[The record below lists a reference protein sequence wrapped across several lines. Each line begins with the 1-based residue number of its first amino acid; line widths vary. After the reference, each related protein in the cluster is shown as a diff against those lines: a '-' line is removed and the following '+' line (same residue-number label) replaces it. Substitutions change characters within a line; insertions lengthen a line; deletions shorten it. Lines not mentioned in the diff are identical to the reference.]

1 MSRDEVPTYSTEHEA
16 RTPSVLIVDDDPLI
30 VALLT
35 GLLTSKDYSVIKCY
49 NGHDALEAIKAQAV
63 DLIICD
69 MVMPTM
75 SGYDFLEKVRLEVG
89 SHIPFVLLTPVDSG
103 NATKAKLEKGV
114 DHSVSKPVDPQALLT
129 AVRDAIGKQSA
140 ADTITKRDFDAYRK
154 RVVHTLSHEFRTPL
168 SAINIGMELLLEHKN
183 SLDSDKAANLFEA
196 VRRGG
201 LRLER
206 LVKDFLILQQ
216 MEAGITQ
223 EIFSSHASHVVVS
236 DLIERFMSFRASAYQ
251 EEKVEFKISDCS
263 EGAIVKVVES
273 NILDCVDRLVSNAV
287 KFSDESKVVELDVV
301 TQGREVRISIK
312 DRGCGIDM
320 TQVEAAFDTF
330 GQINRECKEQQGGG
344 MGLSIAKRYA
354 SAHRGR
360 LELRERSGGGSIVT
374 LVLPV
379 VESCAKIEND
389 PLMREH

>member
-1 MSRDEVPTYSTEHEA
+1 MSRDGAPTYSTDREA
-16 RTPSVLIVDDDPLI
+16 RMPSVLIVDDDPLI

-35 GLLTSKDYSVIKCY
+35 GLLTSKDYSVKKCY
-49 NGHDALEAIKAQAV
+49 NGAAALDVVKSQPV

-75 SGYDFLEKVRLEVG
+75 SGYEFLEKVRHEVG
-89 SHIPFVLLTPVDSG
+89 PQVPFIFLTPLDGDRASR
-103 NATKAKLEKGV
+103 AKLQEGV
-114 DHSVSKPVDPQALLT
+114 QHSVTKPVDPHALLA
-129 AVRDAIGKQSA
+129 AVREALGRQ
-140 ADTITKRDFDAYRK
+140 TMTETLTRRDFDAYRK

-183 SLDSDKAANLFEA
+183 SLDSEKATNLLEA

-223 EIFSSHASHVVVS
+223 EIFASHASCVS
-236 DLIERFMSFRASAYQ
+236 VSELVERFMSFRASTYQ
-251 EEKVEFKISDCS
+251 REGIEFLVVDRS
-263 EGAIVKVVES
+263 GGVAVKVVES
-273 NILDCVDRLVSNAV
+273 NILDCVDRLVSNAA
-287 KFSDESKVVELDVV
+287 KFSEDSKVVELEIEARN
-301 TQGREVRISIK
+301 REVHISVK
-312 DRGCGIDM
+312 DRGCGISEAH
-320 TQVEAAFDTF
+320 VEDAFNTF
-330 GQINRECKEQQGGG
+330 NQIDRESREQQGGG
-344 MGLSIAKRYA
+344 MGLSIARRYA

-360 LELRERSGGGSIVT
+360 LEFRSRDGGGSVVT

-379 VESCAKIEND
+379 ADASAQTENN

>member
-1 MSRDEVPTYSTEHEA
+1 MSRDEVPTYSTDREA
-16 RTPSVLIVDDDPLI
+16 RTPSVLIIDDDPLI

-49 NGHDALEAIKAQAV
+49 NGPDALEILKSRTV

-69 MVMPTM
+69 VVMPM
-75 SGYDFLEKVRLEVG
+75 MDGYDFLEKVRHDIG
-89 SHIPFVLLTPVDSG
+89 SHIPFVFLTSPDGDETV
-103 NATKAKLEKGV
+103 KAKLEKGI
-114 DHSVSKPVDPQALLT
+114 DHTVPKPVDPQALLI
-129 AVRDAIGKQSA
+129 AVRDAIGQQTSSE
-140 ADTITKRDFDAYRK
+140 TITKRDFDSYRR

-183 SLDSDKAANLFEA
+183 SLDTEKATNLLEA

-223 EIFSSHASHVVVS
+223 QIFSSHASHVVVS
-236 DLIERFMSFRASAYQ
+236 DLIERFMSFRAPGYL
-251 EEKVEFKISDCS
+251 EEGVQFRVSDRS
-263 EGAIVKVVES
+263 EGAMVKVVEA

-287 KFSDESKVVELDVV
+287 KFSENSKVVELDVV
-301 TQGREVRISIK
+301 TQGREVRISIM
-312 DRGCGIDM
+312 DRGCGIDVKH
-320 TQVEAAFDTF
+320 VEAAFDTF
-330 GQINRECKEQQGGG
+330 NQINRENREQQGGG
-344 MGLSIAKRYA
+344 MGLSIARRYA
-354 SAHRGR
+354 SAHKGR
-360 LELRERSGGGSIVT
+360 LELRDREGGGSVVT

-379 VESCAKIEND
+379 VDSASKSQDN